1 MRGCWCWAGS
11 FTISPAGTAT
21 PRAYQFAW
29 NDDVIALNQ
38 FAGVLTSATQ
48 AVASAL
54 DTQAQGIPVVVY
66 NSLNISRQDVV
77 EATISFPGGMP
88 HAVRVV
94 GAERP
99 RGAIAD

>member
-1 MRGCWCWAGS
+1 MLGGQ
-11 FTISPAGTAT
+11 FHDIGAGTAT

-54 DTQAQGIPVVVY
+54 DTEGAGHAGGGLQPAQHRAAGC
-66 NSLNISRQDVV
+66 
-77 EATISFPGGMP
+77 GGG
-88 HAVRVV
+88 R
-94 GAERP
+94 R
-99 RGAIAD
+99 